1 MTATQVENRTGGQLL
16 VDSLLALG
24 VNTGFCVPG
33 ESYLAVLDALF
44 DVKEQFELITC
55 RNEGGAAFMAE
66 AYGKL
71 KAKPAACFVTRGPGA
86 CNASIGIHTALQ
98 DSTPLLLFIGQ
109 VSRDQLGRE
118 AFQEVNY
125 REMFK
130 PLAKWVTEID
140 DARRIPEILQRAWQI
155 ATSGRPGPVVV
166 ALPEDMLTDTV
177 ARSVL
182 PAQTVRFDPPLPATA
197 QDAIRAELAQAKRP
211 LIIVGGGGWTEDAR
225 QALANFASDWH
236 LPVVASFRRQ
246 DVFNNLHPN
255 YIGELGTSVSPQ
267 LAKRVEEADL
277 LLVIGSRLSEMTTNG
292 YTLVQSP
299 VPAQRLIHLHPDEAE
314 INKVFR
320 ATVGV
325 AVSVNEASTSLASMS
340 ASPQAPAWAD
350 WLAAAQTAYA
360 DNLASANIIGDVNM
374 FAVMQTVNLLAP
386 HDAIYTN
393 GAGNYTG
400 WLHRFHRYSTYP
412 SQLAPT
418 SGAMGYG
425 LPAAIAAAVTEPD
438 RTTICFAGD
447 GCFMM
452 NAQELATIARHQL
465 KLIIL
470 LINNGVYGTIRM
482 HQEKH
487 YPDRKIATRLENPDF
502 VAYAKSFGL
511 NGVRVTKTSEF
522 EAAFANALDS
532 TETTLIEI
540 MVDPRQVST
549 RSVAA

>member
-1 MTATQVENRTGGQLL
+1 MTAKYVENRTGGQLL
-16 VDSLLALG
+16 VDCLLALG
-24 VNTGFCVPG
+24 VDTGFCVPG
-33 ESYLAVLDALF
+33 ESYLAVLDALY
-44 DVKEQFELITC
+44 DVKDAFELITC
-55 RNEGGAAFMAE
+55 RNEGGAGFMAE

-71 KAKPAACFVTRGPGA
+71 KAKPAACFVTRGPGG

-130 PLAKWVTEID
+130 PLAKWITEID
-140 DARRIPEILQRAWQI
+140 DARRIPEILQRAYQI
-155 ATSGRPGPVVV
+155 ATAGRPGPVVI
-166 ALPEDMLTDTV
+166 ALPEDMLTDVV
-177 ARSVL
+177 AKSSL
-182 PAQTVRFDPPLPATA
+182 LTIPTRFDAPLPLLAKEE
-197 QDAIRAELAQAKRP
+197 IRVELAKAKQP
-211 LIIVGGGGWTEDAR
+211 LFIVGGGGWTENAR
-225 QALANFASDWH
+225 EALTQFANDWS

-277 LLVIGSRLSEMTTNG
+277 LIVIGSRLSEMTTNG
-292 YTLVQSP
+292 YTLVTSP
-299 VPAQRLIHLHPDEAE
+299 TPQQTLIHLHPDEAE
-314 INKVFR
+314 INKVF
-320 ATVGV
+320 AAKVGV
-325 AVSVNEASTSLASMS
+325 AVSVNEAAFGLAEIKPKSDS
-340 ASPQAPAWAD
+340 IAWQPWLSKAQAEYEA
-350 WLAAAQTAYA
+350 
-360 DNLASANIIGDVNM
+360 NLASAKVIGDVDM
-374 FAVMQTVNLLAP
+374 FAVMQTVNQLAP
-386 HDAIYTN
+386 KDAIYTN

-400 WLHRFHRYSTYP
+400 WLHRFHRYSVYP

-425 LPAAIAAAVTEPD
+425 LPAAIGAAVTEPD
-438 RTTICFAGD
+438 RTAICFAGD

-511 NGVRVTKTSEF
+511 EGVRVEKTAEF
-522 EAAFANALDS
+522 EAAFTNALAS
-532 TETTLIEI
+532 ENTTLIEI
-540 MVDPRQVST
+540 IVDPRQVST
-549 RSVAA
+549 RSIAG